1 MRLTLW
7 IQTAFLFAVG
17 IFITFSQIHNA
28 IIGNLG
34 LVLVSLGFATA
45 ATIEVLKTKR
55 GEKLGAT
62 SKPSGSVG
70 PTLQV
75 IVFGAIATA
84 AIVFAASNNI
94 VSFLVL
100 VISFAV
106 FNGLLELKKVSV
118 QKESKLSAFIHFGL
132 VAALTI
138 SGALT
143 GLDPVAFVGFFGA
156 YAVILAVHLGITA
169 ASPKA

>member
-34 LVLVSLGFATA
+34 LMFVALGYATA
-45 ATIEVLKTKR
+45 ATIEVLKTKQS
-55 GEKLGAT
+55 G
-62 SKPSGSVG
+62 KPNGSA
-70 PTLQV
+70 TLQV
-75 IVFGAIATA
+75 LIFGTIATA

-94 VSFLVL
+94 ISFLVL

-106 FNGLLELKKVSV
+106 FNGLLELKNVSV

-132 VAALTI
+132 VAVLAI

-169 ASPKA
+169 ATPKA

>member
-1 MRLTLW
+1 LRATLW
-7 IQTAFLFAVG
+7 IQTAVLFAVG
-17 IFITFSQIHNA
+17 IFITFSQVHNA

-34 LVLVSLGFATA
+34 LMFVALGFATA
-45 ATIEVLKTKR
+45 ATIEVLKTKQS
-55 GEKLGAT
+55 G
-62 SKPSGSVG
+62 KPNGS

-75 IVFGAIATA
+75 LIFGAIATA
-84 AIVFAASNNI
+84 AIVFAAGNDI
-94 VSFLVL
+94 VSFLIL
-100 VISFAV
+100 VIAFAV

-132 VAALTI
+132 VAVLGI

>member
-1 MRLTLW
+1 LRSTLW
-7 IQTAFLFAVG
+7 IQTAVLFAVG
-17 IFITFSQIHNA
+17 IFITFSQVHNA

-34 LVLVSLGFATA
+34 LMFVALGFATA
-45 ATIEVLKTKR
+45 ATIEVLKTK
-55 GEKLGAT
+55 GTGK
-62 SKPSGSVG
+62 SNGSAS
-70 PTLQV
+70 LQV

-84 AIVFAASNNI
+84 AIVFAAGNDI
-94 VSFLVL
+94 VSFLIL
-100 VISFAV
+100 VIAFAV

-132 VAALTI
+132 VAVLGI

>member
-1 MRLTLW
+1 MRISLW
-7 IQTAFLFAVG
+7 IQTAFAFAVG
-17 IFITFSQIHNA
+17 IFITFSQVHNA
-28 IIGNLG
+28 MIGNLG
-34 LVLVSLGFATA
+34 LMLVSLGFATA
-45 ATIEVLKTKR
+45 ATIEVLKTKQS
-55 GEKLGAT
+55 G
-62 SKPSGSVG
+62 KPNGSA
-70 PTLQV
+70 TLQV
-75 IVFGAIATA
+75 LIFGTIATA

-94 VSFLVL
+94 ISFLVL
-100 VISFAV
+100 VISFAG

-132 VAALTI
+132 VAALAI

-169 ASPKA
+169 ATPKA

>member
-1 MRLTLW
+1 LRTTLW
-7 IQTAFLFAVG
+7 IQTAVLFAVG
-17 IFITFSQIHNA
+17 IFITFSQVHNA

-34 LVLVSLGFATA
+34 LMFVALGFATA
-45 ATIEVLKTKR
+45 ATIEVLKTK
-55 GEKLGAT
+55 GTGK
-62 SKPSGSVG
+62 SNGSSS
-70 PTLQV
+70 LQV
-75 IVFGAIATA
+75 IVFGVIATA
-84 AIVFAASNNI
+84 AIVFAAGNDI
-94 VSFLVL
+94 VSFLIL
-100 VISFAV
+100 VIAFAV

-132 VAALTI
+132 VAVLGI

>member
-1 MRLTLW
+1 MRSTLW

-34 LVLVSLGFATA
+34 LMFVALGFATA
-45 ATIEVLKTKR
+45 ATIEVLKTK
-55 GEKLGAT
+55 L
-62 SKPSGSVG
+62 SGKSSDKSNG
-70 PTLQV
+70 SAILQV
-75 IVFGAIATA
+75 LIFGAIATA

-132 VAALTI
+132 VAALVI

-156 YAVILAVHLGITA
+156 YAVILSVHLGITA

>member
-34 LVLVSLGFATA
+34 LMFVALGYATA
-45 ATIEVLKTKR
+45 ATIEVLKTKQS
-55 GEKLGAT
+55 G
-62 SKPSGSVG
+62 KPNGN

-75 IVFGAIATA
+75 LIFGAIATA

-132 VAALTI
+132 VAVLAI

-169 ASPKA
+169 ATPKA

>member
-1 MRLTLW
+1 MRATLW

-34 LVLVSLGFATA
+34 LMFVALGYATA
-45 ATIEVLKTKR
+45 ATIEVLK
-55 GEKLGAT
+55 
-62 SKPSGSVG
+62 SKQSGKPNGS

-75 IVFGAIATA
+75 LIFGAIATS

-94 VSFLVL
+94 ISFLVL
-100 VISFAV
+100 VIAFAV

-132 VAALTI
+132 VAVLAI

-169 ASPKA
+169 ATPKA

>member
-1 MRLTLW
+1 LRTTLW
-7 IQTAFLFAVG
+7 IQTAVLFAVG
-17 IFITFSQIHNA
+17 IFITFSQVHNA

-34 LVLVSLGFATA
+34 LMFVALGFATA
-45 ATIEVLKTKR
+45 ATIEVLKTK
-55 GEKLGAT
+55 GTGKSNG
-62 SKPSGSVG
+62 GSS
-70 PTLQV
+70 LQV

-84 AIVFAASNNI
+84 AIVFAAGNDI
-94 VSFLVL
+94 VSFLIL
-100 VISFAV
+100 VITFAV
-106 FNGLLELKKVSV
+106 FNGLLELKKVSI

-132 VAALTI
+132 VAVLGI

-143 GLDPVAFVGFFGA
+143 GLDPVASTGFFGA

>member
-1 MRLTLW
+1 MRTTLW
-7 IQTAFLFAVG
+7 IQTAVLFAVG
-17 IFITFSQIHNA
+17 IFITFSQVHNA

-34 LVLVSLGFATA
+34 LMFVALGFATA
-45 ATIEVLKTKR
+45 ATIEVLKTK
-55 GEKLGAT
+55 GTGKSNG
-62 SKPSGSVG
+62 GSS
-70 PTLQV
+70 LQV

-84 AIVFAASNNI
+84 AIVFAAGNDI
-94 VSFLVL
+94 VSFLIL
-100 VISFAV
+100 VITFAV
-106 FNGLLELKKVSV
+106 FNGLLELKKVSI

-132 VAALTI
+132 VAVLGI

-143 GLDPVAFVGFFGA
+143 GLDPVASTGFFGA

>member
-1 MRLTLW
+1 LRATLW
-7 IQTAFLFAVG
+7 IQTAVLFAVG
-17 IFITFSQIHNA
+17 IFITFSQVHNA

-34 LVLVSLGFATA
+34 LMFVALGFATA
-45 ATIEVLKTKR
+45 ATIEVLKTK
-55 GEKLGAT
+55 GTGK
-62 SKPSGSVG
+62 SNGSSS
-70 PTLQV
+70 LQV

-84 AIVFAASNNI
+84 AIVFAAGNDI
-94 VSFLVL
+94 ASFLIL
-100 VISFAV
+100 VIAFAV
-106 FNGLLELKKVSV
+106 FNVLLELKKVSV

-132 VAALTI
+132 VAVLGI

>member
-1 MRLTLW
+1 MRTTLW
-7 IQTAFLFAVG
+7 IQTAVLFAVG
-17 IFITFSQIHNA
+17 IFITFSQVHNA

-34 LVLVSLGFATA
+34 LMFVALGFATA
-45 ATIEVLKTKR
+45 ATIEVLKTK
-55 GEKLGAT
+55 GTGKSNG
-62 SKPSGSVG
+62 GSS
-70 PTLQV
+70 LQV

-84 AIVFAASNNI
+84 AIVFAAGNDI
-94 VSFLVL
+94 VSFLIL

-132 VAALTI
+132 VAVLGI

-143 GLDPVAFVGFFGA
+143 GLDPVASTGFFGA

>member
-1 MRLTLW
+1 MRTTLW

-17 IFITFSQIHNA
+17 IFITFSQVHNA

-34 LVLVSLGFATA
+34 LMFVALGFATA
-45 ATIEVLKTKR
+45 ATIEVLKTK
-55 GEKLGAT
+55 GIGKSNG
-62 SKPSGSVG
+62 GSS
-70 PTLQV
+70 LQV

-84 AIVFAASNNI
+84 AIVFAAGNDI
-94 VSFLVL
+94 VSFLIL
-100 VISFAV
+100 VITFAV
-106 FNGLLELKKVSV
+106 FNGLLELKKVSI

-132 VAALTI
+132 VAVLGI

-143 GLDPVAFVGFFGA
+143 GLDPVASTGFFGA

>member
-1 MRLTLW
+1 LRTTLW
-7 IQTAFLFAVG
+7 IQTAVLFAVG
-17 IFITFSQIHNA
+17 IFITFSQVHNA

-34 LVLVSLGFATA
+34 LMFVALGFATA
-45 ATIEVLKTKR
+45 ATIEVLKAKGT
-55 GEKLGAT
+55 G
-62 SKPSGSVG
+62 KPKGSAS
-70 PTLQV
+70 LQV

-84 AIVFAASNNI
+84 AIVFAAGNDI
-94 VSFLVL
+94 VSFLIL
-100 VISFAV
+100 VIAFAV
-106 FNGLLELKKVSV
+106 FNGLLELKKVSI

-132 VAALTI
+132 VAVLGI

>member
-1 MRLTLW
+1 LRTTLW

-17 IFITFSQIHNA
+17 IFITFSQVHNA

-34 LVLVSLGFATA
+34 LMFVALGFATA
-45 ATIEVLKTKR
+45 ATIEVLKTK
-55 GEKLGAT
+55 GNGKLNGNA
-62 SKPSGSVG
+62 S
-70 PTLQV
+70 LQV

-84 AIVFAASNNI
+84 AIVFAAGNDI
-94 VSFLVL
+94 VSFLIL
-100 VISFAV
+100 VIAFAV

-132 VAALTI
+132 VAVLGI

>member
-1 MRLTLW
+1 LRTTLW
-7 IQTAFLFAVG
+7 IQTAVLFAVG
-17 IFITFSQIHNA
+17 IFITFSQVHNA

-34 LVLVSLGFATA
+34 LMFVALGFATA
-45 ATIEVLKTKR
+45 ATIEVLKTK
-55 GEKLGAT
+55 GTGKSNG
-62 SKPSGSVG
+62 GSS
-70 PTLQV
+70 LQV

-84 AIVFAASNNI
+84 AIVFAAGNDI
-94 VSFLVL
+94 VSFLIL
-100 VISFAV
+100 VITFAV
-106 FNGLLELKKVSV
+106 FNGLLELKKVSI

-132 VAALTI
+132 VAVLGI

>member
-1 MRLTLW
+1 MRTTLW

-17 IFITFSQIHNA
+17 IFITFSQVHNA

-34 LVLVSLGFATA
+34 LMFVALGFATA
-45 ATIEVLKTKR
+45 ATIEVLKTK
-55 GEKLGAT
+55 GTGK
-62 SKPSGSVG
+62 SNGSSS
-70 PTLQV
+70 LQV

-84 AIVFAASNNI
+84 AIVFAAGNDI
-94 VSFLVL
+94 VSFLIL

-106 FNGLLELKKVSV
+106 FNGLLELKKVSI

-132 VAALTI
+132 VAVLGI

-143 GLDPVAFVGFFGA
+143 GLDPVASTGFFGA

>member
-1 MRLTLW
+1 MRTTLW

-17 IFITFSQIHNA
+17 IFITFSQVHNA

-34 LVLVSLGFATA
+34 LMFVALGFATA
-45 ATIEVLKTKR
+45 ATIEVLKTK
-55 GEKLGAT
+55 GTGK
-62 SKPSGSVG
+62 SNGSSS
-70 PTLQV
+70 LQV

-84 AIVFAASNNI
+84 AIVFAAGNDI
-94 VSFLVL
+94 VSFLIL
-100 VISFAV
+100 VITFAV
-106 FNGLLELKKVSV
+106 FNGLLELKKVSI

-132 VAALTI
+132 VAVLGI

-143 GLDPVAFVGFFGA
+143 GLDPVASTGFFGA

>member
-1 MRLTLW
+1 MRSALW

-34 LVLVSLGFATA
+34 LMLVALGFATA

-55 GEKLGAT
+55 SG
-62 SKPSGSVG
+62 KPKGSA
-70 PTLQV
+70 TLQV
-75 IVFGAIATA
+75 LIFGTIATA

-106 FNGLLELKKVSV
+106 LNGLLELKKASV

-132 VAALTI
+132 VAALVI

-143 GLDPVAFVGFFGA
+143 GPDPVAFVGFFGA
-156 YAVILAVHLGITA
+156 YAVILSVHLGITA

>member
-34 LVLVSLGFATA
+34 LMFVALGYATA
-45 ATIEVLKTKR
+45 ATIEVLKTKQS
-55 GEKLGAT
+55 G
-62 SKPSGSVG
+62 KPNGS

-75 IVFGAIATA
+75 LIFGAIATA

-94 VSFLVL
+94 TSFLVL

-132 VAALTI
+132 VAVLAI

-169 ASPKA
+169 ATPKA

>member
-34 LVLVSLGFATA
+34 LMFVALGYATA
-45 ATIEVLKTKR
+45 ATIEVLKTKQS
-55 GEKLGAT
+55 G
-62 SKPSGSVG
+62 KPNGSA
-70 PTLQV
+70 TLQV
-75 IVFGAIATA
+75 LIYGAIATA

-94 VSFLVL
+94 ISFLVL

-106 FNGLLELKKVSV
+106 FNGLLELRKVSV

-132 VAALTI
+132 VAVLAI

-169 ASPKA
+169 ATPKA

>member
-1 MRLTLW
+1 MRTTLW
-7 IQTAFLFAVG
+7 IQTAFLFVVG

-34 LVLVSLGFATA
+34 LMFVALGFATA
-45 ATIEVLKTKR
+45 ATIEVLKTK
-55 GEKLGAT
+55 GTGKSNG
-62 SKPSGSVG
+62 GSS
-70 PTLQV
+70 LQV

-84 AIVFAASNNI
+84 AIVFAAGNDI
-94 VSFLVL
+94 VSFLIL
-100 VISFAV
+100 VITFAV

-132 VAALTI
+132 VAVLGI

-143 GLDPVAFVGFFGA
+143 GLDPVASTGFFGA

>member
-1 MRLTLW
+1 MRTTLW

-17 IFITFSQIHNA
+17 IFITFSQVHNA

-34 LVLVSLGFATA
+34 LMFVALGFATA
-45 ATIEVLKTKR
+45 ATIEVLKTK
-55 GEKLGAT
+55 GTGKSNGNA
-62 SKPSGSVG
+62 S
-70 PTLQV
+70 LQV

-84 AIVFAASNNI
+84 AIVFAAGNDI
-94 VSFLVL
+94 VSFLIL

-132 VAALTI
+132 VAALGI

>member
-1 MRLTLW
+1 LRSTLW
-7 IQTAFLFAVG
+7 IQTAVLFAVG
-17 IFITFSQIHNA
+17 IFITFSQVHNA

-34 LVLVSLGFATA
+34 LMFVALGFATA
-45 ATIEVLKTKR
+45 ATIEVLKTK
-55 GEKLGAT
+55 GTGKSNGND
-62 SKPSGSVG
+62 S
-70 PTLQV
+70 LQV

-84 AIVFAASNNI
+84 AIVFAAGNDI
-94 VSFLVL
+94 VSFLIL
-100 VISFAV
+100 VIAFAV

-132 VAALTI
+132 VAVLGI

-169 ASPKA
+169 ATPKA

>member
-1 MRLTLW
+1 MRTILW
-7 IQTAFLFAVG
+7 IQTAVLFAVG
-17 IFITFSQIHNA
+17 IFITFSQVHNA

-34 LVLVSLGFATA
+34 LMFVALGFATA
-45 ATIEVLKTKR
+45 ATIEVLKTK
-55 GEKLGAT
+55 GTGK
-62 SKPSGSVG
+62 SNGSSS
-70 PTLQV
+70 LQV
-75 IVFGAIATA
+75 IVFGVIATA
-84 AIVFAASNNI
+84 AIVFAAGNDI

-100 VISFAV
+100 VIAFAV

-132 VAALTI
+132 VAVLGV